1 MKRKVQLYSQVKK
14 KISICFCWLTY
25 LFSQFLPA
33 ASCYFDP
40 WYYTLFQS
48 LHQTIMTFS
57 KSYWQ
62 TILQTFPE
70 FISRN
75 TDILS
80 NTEFLP
86 KQTIVKLFQNSYHTI
101 LTLSKSYYQTILTYF
116 TLYCQTVV
124 TTFLRVSMNTQTDR
138 KFLKRK
144 FPSKSKKS

>member
-86 KQTIVKLFQNSYHTI
+86 KQTIVKLFSEFISHNTDTFKELLPNNIDLLYTLLPNSSNHFFKSFNEHSNWQKI
-101 LTLSKSYYQTILTYF
+101 LKEKIP
-116 TLYCQTVV
+116 
-124 TTFLRVSMNTQTDR
+124 
-138 KFLKRK
+138 K
-144 FPSKSKKS
+144 